1 MRTSL
6 RTLVAGAALL
16 VAATFTAPTANAQIG
31 FVVQGSYA
39 LDVKAIGVG
48 AGLSFGLGSIT
59 ENSGVS
65 AEATFDY
72 FFPGDQD
79 IFGTGYSYKYWEIN
93 GNALYDIKSVNG
105 LYVGAGVNY
114 ANSDYG
120 YDGDF
125 GDLDFSGGSSVG
137 LNVLS
142 GYKFGGGK
150 GPFVQARFSL
160 GGGEQLVLTGGFRF

>member
-1 MRTSL
+1 MRTSF

-31 FVVQGSYA
+31 FVVQGSYG
-39 LDVKAIGVG
+39 LDIEAIGVG
-48 AGLSFGLGSIT
+48 AGLSFGLGSMT
-59 ENSGVS
+59 ESSGVS

-72 FFPGDQD
+72 FFASDPL
-79 IFGTGYSYKYWEIN
+79 KYWEIN

-114 ANSDYG
+114 SNSSFDYG
-120 YDGDF
+120 GGTDPCDI
-125 GDLDFSGGSSVG
+125 SGVDCSSSDIG

-142 GYKFGGGK
+142 GYKIGGGK
-150 GPFVQARFSL
+150 GPFVQARFTI
-160 GGGEQLVLTGGFRF
+160 GGSDQLVLTGGFRF

>member
-16 VAATFTAPTANAQIG
+16 AVATFTAPAVNAQIG

-39 LDVKAIGVG
+39 LDVEAAGVG
-48 AGLSFGLGSIT
+48 AGVSFGLGSMT
-59 ENSGVS
+59 ANSGIS

-72 FFPGDQD
+72 FFADDPLE
-79 IFGTGYSYKYWEIN
+79 YWEIN
-93 GNALYDIKSVNG
+93 GNALYDIRSVRG

-114 ANSDYG
+114 AKSG
-120 YDGDF
+120 YDGGGTDVC
-125 GDLDFSGGSSVG
+125 DISGVDCTSSDIG
-137 LNVLS
+137 LNLLS

-150 GPFVQARFSL
+150 GPFVQARFEL

>member
-6 RTLVAGAALL
+6 RTLVAGAALFA
-16 VAATFTAPTANAQIG
+16 VATFTAPTANAQIG
-31 FVVQGSYA
+31 FVVQGSYG
-39 LDVKAIGVG
+39 LDVEAVGVG
-48 AGLSFGLGSIT
+48 GGISFGLGSMT
-59 ENSGVS
+59 ANSGIS

-72 FFPGDQD
+72 FFTDDPL
-79 IFGTGYSYKYWEIN
+79 TYWEIN
-93 GNALYDIKSVNG
+93 GNALYDIRSVAG

-114 ANSDYG
+114 ANSGIDS
-120 YDGDF
+120 DF
-125 GDLDFSGGSSVG
+125 CDNDFFDVDCDSSDIG

-150 GPFVQARFSL
+150 GPFVQARFSI

>member
-6 RTLVAGAALL
+6 RTLVAGAGLL
-16 VAATFTAPTANAQIG
+16 VAATFIAPTANAQIG
-31 FVVQGSYA
+31 FVVQGSYG
-39 LDVKAIGVG
+39 LDVGEDGAVGVG
-48 AGLSFGLGSIT
+48 AGLNFGLGSLT
-59 ENSGVS
+59 ANSGIS

-72 FFPGDQD
+72 FFAKDPL
-79 IFGTGYSYKYWEIN
+79 TYWEIN

-114 ANSDYG
+114 AKSG
-120 YDGDF
+120 YDG
-125 GDLDFSGGSSVG
+125 GGTDVCDVEGVDCTSSDVG

-150 GPFVQARFSL
+150 GPFVQARFSI

>member
-16 VAATFTAPTANAQIG
+16 AVATFIAPNANAQIG
-31 FVVQGSYA
+31 FVVQGSYG
-39 LDVKAIGVG
+39 LDVEAVGVG
-48 AGLSFGLGSIT
+48 AGLNFGLGSIT
-59 ENSGVS
+59 ENSGIS

-72 FFPGDQD
+72 FFADDPL
-79 IFGTGYSYKYWEIN
+79 SYWEIN
-93 GNALYDIKSVNG
+93 GNALYDIKSVSG

-114 ANSDYG
+114 AKSG
-120 YDGDF
+120 YDG
-125 GDLDFSGGSSVG
+125 GGTDVCDVEGVDCTSSDVG
-137 LNVLS
+137 LNLLS

-150 GPFVQARFSL
+150 GPFVQARFSV